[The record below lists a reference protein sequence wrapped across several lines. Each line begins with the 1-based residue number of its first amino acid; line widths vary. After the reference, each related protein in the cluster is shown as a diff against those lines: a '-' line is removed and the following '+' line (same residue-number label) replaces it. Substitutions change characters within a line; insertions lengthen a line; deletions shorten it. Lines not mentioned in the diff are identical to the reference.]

1 MIFDKFFTGDKKILK
16 ILMLL
21 FNTCNNRCSFCF
33 ENSYGNRLDTIENFK
48 TNSKYYIEKLHD
60 IMSRESSRFDAIDIK
75 LIGGELFFDDCI
87 KDGLWNLLDSVQ
99 FSKVITWHIGTNLLY
114 GDNEFLVNTISKLES
129 RGFNIQLYSSYDFG
143 NERFSNR
150 ESFEMFC
157 KNIKDLIAQYS
168 RRYDLKNST
177 HFQMCIE
184 TIKTKHMLR
193 SLQQKDEQ
201 YRIFRELASSINVS
215 FAPLIGDYDFA
226 LTFDESVQLWK
237 LLIQDFA
244 GEIAELKQ
252 LLYMPK
258 RNCFNITRYTITKDG
273 VYTGCLAQKTTLVN
287 TTCQD
292 RSQMAKEMLSRYNCM
307 TCKYFKICNLTC
319 PYERIYDRCI
329 LFEVLNYISENG
341 IQL

>member
-1 MIFDKFFTGDKKILK
+1 MIIDKFSTGNKKILK

-33 ENSYGNRLDTIENFK
+33 ENSYGNRLDTIEDFK
-48 TNSKYYIEKLHD
+48 TNSKHYIEKLHD
-60 IMSRESSRFDAIDIK
+60 VMNRESGQFDTVDIK
-75 LIGGELFFDDCI
+75 LMGGELFFDDRI
-87 KDGLWNLLDSVQ
+87 KNSLWNLLDSVQ
-99 FSKVITWHIGTNLLY
+99 FSKAITWHIATNLLY
-114 GDNEFLVNTISKLES
+114 SDNEFLVDTISKLES
-129 RGFNIQLYSSYDFG
+129 RGFNIRLYSSYDFG
-143 NERFSNR
+143 NERFSNQ

-157 KNIKDLIAQYS
+157 KNIKDLIARYS

-177 HFQMCIE
+177 RFQMCIE

-201 YRIFRELASSINVS
+201 CRIFRELASSINVS
-215 FAPLIGDYDFA
+215 FAQLIGDYDFA

-252 LLYMPK
+252 LLRMPK
-258 RNCFNITRYTITKDG
+258 RNCFNIARYTITKDG
-273 VYTGCLAQKTTLVN
+273 VYTGCLAQKTSLVS
-287 TTCQD
+287 TTSED
-292 RSQMAKEMLSRYNCM
+292 RIQMAKKMLSKYSCM
-307 TCKYFKICNLTC
+307 TCEFFKICNLTC
-319 PYERIYDRCI
+319 PYERLYDRCD

>member
-1 MIFDKFFTGDKKILK
+1 MIIDKFQTGNKKILK

-33 ENSYGNRLDTIENFK
+33 ENGYGNRLDSLENFK
-48 TNSKYYIEKLHD
+48 ANSKYYAEKLNE
-60 IMSRESSRFDAIDIK
+60 IICQNPRQFDAIDIK
-75 LIGGELFFDDCI
+75 LIGGELFFDSSV
-87 KDGLWNLLDSVQ
+87 KDGLWSILDSIQ
-99 FSKVITWHIGTNLLY
+99 FSNTITWHIGTNLLY
-114 GDNEFLVNTISKLES
+114 NDNKFLVETIDKLES
-129 RGFNIQLYSSYDFG
+129 SGFNIRLYSSYDFG
-143 NERFSNR
+143 NERFSNQ
-150 ESFEMFC
+150 ESFEMFY
-157 KNIKDLIAQYS
+157 KNIKDLIAHYS

-201 YRIFRELASSINVS
+201 YLIFRELASSINVT
-215 FAPLIGDYDFA
+215 FAQLIGDYDFA

-237 LLIQDFA
+237 LLIRDFA

-252 LLYMPK
+252 LQCMPK

-273 VYTGCLAQKTTLVN
+273 IYTGCLAQKSSLVN
-287 TTCQD
+287 TTCED
-292 RSQMAKEMLSRYNCM
+292 RSRMAKEMLSRYNCM
-307 TCKYFKICNLTC
+307 TCKYFKMCNLVC
-319 PYERIYDRCI
+319 PYERLYDRCD